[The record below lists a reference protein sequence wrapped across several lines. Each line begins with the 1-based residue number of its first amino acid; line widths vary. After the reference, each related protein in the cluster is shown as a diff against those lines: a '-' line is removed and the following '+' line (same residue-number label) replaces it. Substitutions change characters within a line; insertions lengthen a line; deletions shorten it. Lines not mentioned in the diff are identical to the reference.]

1 MAALL
6 VVDDD
11 DTIRDMLYDLFSDE
25 HLCHA
30 ARTAEQALGWL
41 DTEEYDVVITD
52 ISMPGLS
59 GVELFAHIQQRQPET
74 PVIIIS
80 GISYQQQ
87 PEELLKMG
95 AFDYFVKPVRLEQL
109 ENGVVRALSLRRAL
123 VESVRKRTCE
133 T

>member
-59 GVELFAHIQQRQPET
+59 GVELFAHIQQCQPNT

-87 PEELLKMG
+87 PEELLTMG